1 MKELIK
7 KYKSFIMYA
16 IFGILTTI
24 INLICYEVLYNHIG
38 VSNIIS
44 NIIAW
49 IAAVAFAY
57 ITNKIWV
64 FESKSLEIK
73 VILPEIWKFIS
84 CRLAT
89 GVLDLIIMYIGVDI
103 LSGPS
108 TILKIISNIIVIIL
122 NYIASKLVIF
132 KSKKE
137 GIKNE
142 KI

>member
-1 MKELIK
+1 MELIK

-73 VILPEIWKFIS
+73 VVLSEIWKFIN

>member
-16 IFGILTTI
+16 IFGVLTTI
-24 INLICYEVLYNHIG
+24 INLICYEVLYNHMG

-73 VILPEIWKFIS
+73 VVLSEIWKFIN

-89 GVLDLIIMYIGVDI
+89 GALDLIIMYIGVDI
-103 LSGPS
+103 LKGPS

-132 KSKKE
+132 KNKKE